1 VNRTG
6 NHTQSGSPYVPCR
19 HFYRSV
25 RAVGCARPTNVPA
38 VPIYLVRH
46 GDAGSRARW
55 AGDDNLRPLSG
66 KGRRQAAW
74 LSEQLAERPVC
85 RLFSSP
91 SRRCIETLEPLAA
104 RRGLTVEVV
113 HLLDENGGA
122 KEALKFLLTHAAENP
137 VACSHGDVIPK
148 VLRRLHAAGMR
159 ATDGNTAAKGS
170 MWEIDIDADGDVRSG
185 IYHQAG

>member
-1 VNRTG
+1 M
-6 NHTQSGSPYVPCR
+6 
-19 HFYRSV
+19 
-25 RAVGCARPTNVPA
+25 
-38 VPIYLVRH
+38 RH

-55 AGDDNLRPLSG
+55 AGDDNLRPLCG

-74 LSEQLAERPVC
+74 LSEQLADRPVG

-91 SRRCIETLEPLAA
+91 SRRCVETLEPLAA
-104 RRGLTVEVV
+104 RHVVGIEVV
-113 HLLDENGGA
+113 DVLDEGAGA
-122 KEALKFLLTHAAENP
+122 KDALSFLLAHAAENP

-170 MWEIDIDADGDVRSG
+170 LWELHVDESG
-185 IYHQAG
+185 AVVSGTYHQPT